1 MLAERK
7 FSLFAHAALAF
18 LLLFGNTSGAKS
30 AELIMFEQRLCEWC
44 EVWEEEVGV
53 VYSRT
58 SEGGKVPVRKI
69 DIHDPRPVDLRN
81 LKPVIYTPTFV
92 LMHEGSE
99 VGRILGYPGED
110 HFWGLL
116 NTLLER
122 LPAGG

>member
-1 MLAERK
+1 MLAERIS
-7 FSLFAHAALAF
+7 SLFVPAVLALV
-18 LLLFGNTSGAKS
+18 LLVGSNSGTRS
-30 AELIMFEQRLCEWC
+30 AELIMFEQHLCEWC
-44 EVWEEEVGV
+44 EVWEQEVGI
-53 VYSRT
+53 VYSKT
-58 SEGGKVPVRKI
+58 TEGKKVPIRKI
-69 DIHDPRPVDLRN
+69 SIHDARPTDLSD

-116 NTLLER
+116 NSMLER